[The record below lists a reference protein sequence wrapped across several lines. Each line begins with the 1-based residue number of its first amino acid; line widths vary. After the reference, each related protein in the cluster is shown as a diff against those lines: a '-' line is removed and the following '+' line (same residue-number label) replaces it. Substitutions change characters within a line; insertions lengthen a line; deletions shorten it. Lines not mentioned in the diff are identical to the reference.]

1 MKKLWSDKDHN
12 VVLED
17 YTLSLYTVYNK
28 TGYTLK
34 GNNMQWFG
42 CRNVNVVSATSEFYV
57 GVYSLRLVRTKEQ
70 LFNAYIV
77 ETPECIPYSY
87 HGVLIWNL
95 QKTKKL
101 KKKTDLYNLKCKDG
115 LLF

>member
-1 MKKLWSDKDHN
+1 MIKDHN

-17 YTLSLYTVYNK
+17 YTLSLYTVYIK

-34 GNNMQWFG
+34 GSHMQKFG

-57 GVYSLRLVRTKEQ
+57 GVYSLGVIRTREQ
-70 LFNAYIV
+70 LFNTYIA
-77 ETPECIPYSY
+77 ETAECIPYSY

-95 QKTKKL
+95 QKK
-101 KKKTDLYNLKCKDG
+101 
-115 LLF
+115 